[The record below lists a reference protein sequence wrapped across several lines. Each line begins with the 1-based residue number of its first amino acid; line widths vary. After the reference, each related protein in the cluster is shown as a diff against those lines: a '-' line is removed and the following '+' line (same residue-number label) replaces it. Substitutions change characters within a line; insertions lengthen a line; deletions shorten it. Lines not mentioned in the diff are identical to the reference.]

1 MTLPRTIA
9 LLFAALTAVPV
20 AAQDANEPLSAI
32 DWLSQSV
39 ASTAIAA
46 PLPAIADEPAVTG
59 DASVPGVT
67 VTALDAPSPDA
78 VGLLATK
85 VTGLPRSLWSA
96 STEAVLTTLVAAERV
111 ETLPALQDLV
121 VTLMLAEA
129 DPPLAAG
136 ADGAMFIARIDTL
149 LDLGALEPAQAM
161 LEAADLDNPEVFR
174 RWFDVSL
181 LTGSE
186 HRACRLMAARP
197 RIAPTFP
204 ARVFCLAREGD
215 WPGAALTLNTGRAL
229 GDISPEEDALL
240 SRFLDPDLYE
250 GEPPL
255 PPPSRPSPLVFRMH
269 EAIGEAMPTAGLPR
283 AFAHADLRATS
294 AWRSQLEAAERLAR
308 AGAVSDNQLLGIF
321 TANTPA
327 ASGGIWDRARAI
339 QALDAALTAGDKTA
353 VAAALPAAV
362 AAMHTGRT
370 ETAFARLYGPRL
382 LALELP
388 PEAAALAFDLALL
401 SPGYEAAALAFVA
414 TTPQQRFRA
423 AIARGLLPDTPATDP
438 QAAAVLAAFDGTAMV
453 PEPMA
458 GQITAG
464 QLGEALLRAV
474 AAFNQGLSGDPR
486 AVTDALVTLRAVGME
501 DVARRAA
508 LQYLILDRP
517 A

>member
-186 HRACRLMAARP
+186 Q
-197 RIAPTFP
+197 I
-204 ARVFCLAREGD
+204 
-215 WPGAALTLNTGRAL
+215 GRAH
-229 GDISPEEDALL
+229 
-240 SRFLDPDLYE
+240 
-250 GEPPL
+250 
-255 PPPSRPSPLVFRMH
+255 V
-269 EAIGEAMPTAGLPR
+269 
-283 AFAHADLRATS
+283 
-294 AWRSQLEAAERLAR
+294 
-308 AGAVSDNQLLGIF
+308 
-321 TANTPA
+321 
-327 ASGGIWDRARAI
+327 
-339 QALDAALTAGDKTA
+339 
-353 VAAALPAAV
+353 
-362 AAMHTGRT
+362 
-370 ETAFARLYGPRL
+370 
-382 LALELP
+382 
-388 PEAAALAFDLALL
+388 
-401 SPGYEAAALAFVA
+401 
-414 TTPQQRFRA
+414 
-423 AIARGLLPDTPATDP
+423 
-438 QAAAVLAAFDGTAMV
+438 
-453 PEPMA
+453 
-458 GQITAG
+458 
-464 QLGEALLRAV
+464 
-474 AAFNQGLSGDPR
+474 
-486 AVTDALVTLRAVGME
+486 
-501 DVARRAA
+501 
-508 LQYLILDRP
+508 
-517 A
+517 